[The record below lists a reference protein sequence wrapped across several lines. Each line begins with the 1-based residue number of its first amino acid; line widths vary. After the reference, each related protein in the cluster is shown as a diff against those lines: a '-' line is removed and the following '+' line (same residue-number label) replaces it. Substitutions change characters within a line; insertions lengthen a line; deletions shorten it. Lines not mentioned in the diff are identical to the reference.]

1 MEASQNRCG
10 RHCAAPHGKAI
21 GTVGGS
27 ADFTDYL
34 TRALKCLPNK
44 LKDVR
49 FSSRVFSFDKG
60 AVQSGIG

>member
-10 RHCAAPHGKAI
+10 GHCAAPHGKAI